1 MLLLR
6 NMAVGLVPE
15 VLRVADGPPP
25 EAHEF
30 LIRGGLRSYLT
41 AQHSTAQHSS
51 SDIILKCIRLL
62 VSCLLAVLQ
71 IVQCRPFTAS
81 MMNLA

>member
-30 LIRGGLRSYLT
+30 LIRGGLRSCLT
-41 AQHSTAQHSS
+41 AQQQRYHTQVHPAAGSM
-51 SDIILKCIRLL
+51 
-62 VSCLLAVLQ
+62 LA
-71 IVQCRPFTAS
+71 CCA
-81 MMNLA
+81 ADC